1 MAVRLRTV
9 CCATAVVA
17 LTVPAVSQAAS
28 KDVSLGPPPSAE
40 KTLQK
45 SFADVNAFFPS
56 TISVH
61 VGDNVRFVPTG
72 FHNVHFLGK
81 TGKAGVPIVLTGK
94 KIAGINDAAGA
105 PFAFNGQPELGL
117 NPALFNPHG
126 GFGKTIVT
134 NGTKDIQSALPLANH
149 AKAMTVR
156 FTKAGTY
163 TYYCEL
169 HPGMTGK
176 VRVLAKRKP
185 VPSPAAEA
193 ARVKLQVSKAVAVAK
208 TLVKKTAPPNTVDL
222 GRYGGSGV
230 TLFAFLPSKLTV
242 PVGTT
247 VSFRMAPG
255 DLEVHTATTG
265 PGDAEQP
272 KTFLGKLAGS
282 LDSPAP
288 DQSALYPSDLGST
301 AALTPT
307 LHGNGFW
314 NGGAQD
320 GHPQTLVP
328 QTTQVTFAAPGTY
341 QFYCM
346 IHPFMHGTITAQ

>member
-1 MAVRLRTV
+1 MALRSKT
-9 CCATAVVA
+9 CCAAAVLVF
-17 LTVPAVSQAAS
+17 TMPAAAQAATKS
-28 KDVSLGPPPSAE
+28 VDLGTPPSAA
-40 KTLQK
+40 KKLQK

-56 TISVH
+56 AISIH
-61 VGDNVRFVPTG
+61 VGDAVRFVPTG
-72 FHNVHFLGK
+72 FHSVHFHGK

-105 PFAFNGQPELGL
+105 PFAFNGLPELGL
-117 NPALFNPHG
+117 NPVLFNPKG
-126 GFGKTIVT
+126 LFGKTIVT
-134 NGTKDIQSALPLANH
+134 NGTKDIQSALPLADH

-156 FTKAGTY
+156 FTKAGSF

-169 HPGMTGK
+169 HPGMKGK
-176 VRVLAKRKP
+176 VNVLPKSRR
-185 VPSPAAEA
+185 VPSAAADA
-193 ARVKLQVSKAVAVAK
+193 ARVRLQVSKAVTVAK
-208 TLVKKTAPPNTVDL
+208 ALLKKTTPPNTIDL
-222 GRYGGSGV
+222 GRYGGGGV

-265 PGDAEQP
+265 PGDGEQP
-272 KTFLGKLAGS
+272 NTFLGKLAGS
-282 LDSPAP
+282 LESPTP

-314 NGGAQD
+314 NGGAMD
-320 GHPQTLVP
+320 SHPQTPLP
-328 QTTQVTFAAPGTY
+328 MSTQVTLAAPGTY
-341 QFYCM
+341 MFQCM
-346 IHPFMHGTITAQ
+346 IHPFMKGEVTAQ